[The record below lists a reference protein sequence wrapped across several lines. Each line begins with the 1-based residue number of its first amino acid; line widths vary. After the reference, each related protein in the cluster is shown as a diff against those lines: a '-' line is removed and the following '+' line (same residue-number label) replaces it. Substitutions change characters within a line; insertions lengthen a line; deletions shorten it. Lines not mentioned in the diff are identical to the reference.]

1 MCVCV
6 YEDNLFGSGN
16 RCEKRAHDEVAR
28 DGINSFPPHREL
40 TDDERC
46 AEAARI
52 ASPRSRS
59 HEEVTQAY
67 QDLKARFKESPK
79 ERASSKK
86 NQASRFRAYCDQVFG
101 SNKGVFEYLA

>member
-1 MCVCV
+1 M
-6 YEDNLFGSGN
+6 
-16 RCEKRAHDEVAR
+16 AR
-28 DGINSFPPHREL
+28 DGINSYPPHREL

-59 HEEVTQAY
+59 HEEVTQVY

-79 ERASSKK
+79 ERAAYSADTTNWSK
-86 NQASRFRAYCDQVFG
+86 NQSSRFRAYCDQVFG
-101 SNKGVFEYLA
+101 SNKGVFEYLATGHKPLPVQKKRRTV

>member
-1 MCVCV
+1 MAAEEQMGIYARQALGTDVK
-6 YEDNLFGSGN
+6 
-16 RCEKRAHDEVAR
+16 KRAHDEVAR

-59 HEEVTQAY
+59 HEEVTQVY

-79 ERASSKK
+79 ERA
-86 NQASRFRAYCDQVFG
+86 AYSAD
-101 SNKGVFEYLA
+101 ARP